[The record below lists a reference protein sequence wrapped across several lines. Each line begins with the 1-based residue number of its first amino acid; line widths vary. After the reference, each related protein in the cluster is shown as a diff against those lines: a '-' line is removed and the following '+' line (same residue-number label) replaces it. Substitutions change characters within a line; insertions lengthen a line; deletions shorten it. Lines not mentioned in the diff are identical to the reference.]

1 MIIERRPAGLSIGQK
16 RRAGNLR
23 RRNMPP
29 GIPPEMAEEFMA
41 RIIVGLVEKPD
52 QPVDFVPGFLAK
64 PPDCPK
70 DLFRLNIERKIQ
82 RLIVT
87 RPGREHRS
95 FNGHHALP

>member
-41 RIIVGLVEKPD
+41 RIIVGLVEKSHEIRD
-52 QPVDFVPGFLAK
+52 LARNQAQILPG
-64 PPDCPK
+64 CP
-70 DLFRLNIERKIQ
+70 N
-82 RLIVT
+82 
-87 RPGREHRS
+87 
-95 FNGHHALP
+95 